1 MKNTF
6 KYTSYILCVSAIFF
20 LLKPLFF
27 YAKGFILQNKL
38 QYEWEQTIKNKQI
51 NLYGN
56 FIYPIGKIYINE
68 LNLNSIITSGDLEK
82 SLEVSIAHIP
92 NTSKPGEKGNICLAG
107 HRDTFFKKLKYIKIN
122 DIIEVEHLK
131 GTEKYKVQ
139 DIKIIQPDDTNY
151 LDESNEKTLT
161 LITCYPFEYL
171 GNAPLRYMVRASYI
185 FIDNKKGS

>member
-6 KYTSYILCVSAIFF
+6 KYTSYILCVSAIFI

-92 NTSKPGEKGNICLAG
+92 NTSKPGEKGNVCLAG
-107 HRDTFFKKLKYIKIN
+107 HRDTFFNSLKDVKIN
-122 DIIEVEHLK
+122 DIIEIEHLIGIDQYQIK
-131 GTEKYKVQ
+131 N
-139 DIKIIQPDDTNY
+139 IKIIKPDEVNY
-151 LDESNEKTLT
+151 LNESNEPLLT

-171 GNAPLRYMVRASYI
+171 GNAPLRYMI
-185 FIDNKKGS
+185 QGKKI